1 MFVSACVDCKI
12 KYMEKET
19 TLMMKMMEEPLEE
32 QEIRDGR
39 ALFVNFSKNV

>member
-1 MFVSACVDCKI
+1 MSACVDCKI
-12 KYMEKET
+12 KYMEKE